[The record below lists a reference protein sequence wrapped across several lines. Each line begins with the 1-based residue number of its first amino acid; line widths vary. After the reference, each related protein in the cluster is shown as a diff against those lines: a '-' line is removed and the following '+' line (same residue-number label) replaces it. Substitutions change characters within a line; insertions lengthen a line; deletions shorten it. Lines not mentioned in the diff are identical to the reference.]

1 MNNIESFKYLIK
13 ERDVTI
19 VIPAAGITHCISAGA
34 YTELI
39 NENQKVYIIKK
50 NIKTVLEELAHPYFI
65 RVSRS
70 HVVNLKYLKCI
81 YNREK
86 QLELEGGIR
95 LEFSVAAF
103 KLTQE
108 VEHIFRNGVIRDR
121 SPSFKIYTNSDKSGE
136 EQY

>member
-1 MNNIESFKYLIK
+1 MDNIESFKYLIR
-13 ERDVTI
+13 ERDVTT
-19 VIPAAGITHCISAGA
+19 VISAADITHCISAGA

-39 NENQKVYIIKK
+39 RSNHKVYIIKK

-81 YNREK
+81 YNKEK
-86 QLELEGGIR
+86 KLELKGGIR

-103 KLTQE
+103 RLTQE
-108 VEHIFRNGVIRDR
+108 VEHIFKNGLNRDL
-121 SPSFKIYTNSDKSGE
+121 SPSFKIYTDSDE